1 MTNSLLICFAHTFVG
16 HEGLTWVA
24 LFFLMY
30 LLLAVQG
37 LSCCSIFSVVTAG
50 GATL

>member
-24 LFFLMY
+24 LFFFN
-30 LLLAVQG
+30 VFIIG
-37 LSCCSIFSVVTAG
+37 CAG
-50 GATL
+50 S